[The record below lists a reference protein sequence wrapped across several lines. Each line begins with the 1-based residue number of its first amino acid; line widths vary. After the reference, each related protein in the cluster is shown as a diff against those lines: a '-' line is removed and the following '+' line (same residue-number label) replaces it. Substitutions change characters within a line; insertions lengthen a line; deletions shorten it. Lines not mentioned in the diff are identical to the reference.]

1 VNRTLAGIH
10 DPRDTMSPGARRI
23 AAARALGTEAEV
35 VELGALTVAYTGPRL
50 PTAARCVLDGHVYN
64 LDGVAR
70 EACVASDAP
79 PEVVLAALQARLGDG
94 FVERLRGDFSLV
106 VWSETGERV
115 LLVRDHLGG
124 RSLVLHRE
132 GSRTA
137 FASETRELLRLLP
150 ARPAPDAISM
160 AHWLGISGPPGDRTL
175 YQGIRRLEP
184 GHLARLDGA
193 PLEPRRYWFPERV
206 DPVRLGADEAA
217 AELRAAII
225 RAVGRR
231 CRPGERSG
239 VMLSGG
245 LDSGAVAATAA
256 RTLGADRAPV
266 AGYSAVFPRHPDLDE
281 SRYIDP
287 LTDELGLQSV
297 RIAVEDGSV
306 IAGSLDYLEAW
317 GLPPVSPNLFFWN
330 PLLRRAAADGVT
342 TLLDGEGGDAIFY
355 YSPYMLADRLRRGHV
370 LAAIRLA
377 RSFPGGPPPA
387 RRVLSRLN
395 WFGLR
400 PALPV
405 PAWLTRARARR
416 RDPAE
421 QAPAWFTP
429 ELARAFVETDESRLW
444 ERERG
449 PRWSTWL
456 LSTLYRGG
464 GTSVVYD
471 HVRRRAA
478 MAGLEARHPLY
489 DVDVIELVLRLPPEL
504 ALDRALS
511 RPLFRRSMAG
521 LLPEHVRR
529 RTDKSSFDVVFHQ
542 ILAGNDLAVVR
553 RVLSGSPEVGA
564 YVDPA
569 TLRRELL
576 EGAPSGSPLG
586 LQMWA
591 LWAWR
596 TATAECW
603 LRQQENSDFARDL
616 RETLV
621 PSGTRNRIL
630 VRDSE
635 GPTFFHLDPAT
646 TGT

>member
-10 DPRDTMSPGARRI
+10 DPRGTMSSGARRI
-23 AAARALGTEAEV
+23 AATRALGTEAEV
-35 VELGALTVAYTGPRL
+35 LELGALTLAYTGPPL
-50 PTAARCVLDGHVYN
+50 PAGAGCLLDGHIYN

-70 EACVASDAP
+70 EAGTPADAP
-79 PEVVLAALQARLGDG
+79 PEVVLGALYGRLGDT
-94 FVERLRGDFSLV
+94 FVDRLRGDFSLV
-106 VWSETGERV
+106 LWTAAGEDAV
-115 LLVRDHLGG
+115 LVRDQLGG
-124 RSLVLHRE
+124 RSLVLRRE

-137 FASETRELLRLLP
+137 FASETRELVRLLP
-150 ARPAPDAISM
+150 ARPAPDATAM

-175 YQGIRRLEP
+175 YEGVRRVEP
-184 GHLARLDGA
+184 GHLVPLGGA
-193 PLEPRRYWFPERV
+193 TLEPRRYWFPERV
-206 DPVRLGADEAA
+206 EPISLGADEAA
-217 AELRAAII
+217 AELRAAIV

-231 CRPGERSG
+231 CRPGDVSG

-245 LDSGAVAATAA
+245 LDSSAVAATAA
-256 RTLGADRAPV
+256 RTLCADRAPV

-287 LTDELGLQSV
+287 LTEELGLRSV
-297 RIAVEDGSV
+297 RIAVEGGSV
-306 IAGSLDYLEAW
+306 IEGSLDYLDAW

-342 TLLDGEGGDAIFY
+342 SLLDGEGGDAIFF
-355 YSPYMLADRLRRGHV
+355 YSPYMLADRLRRGRV

-377 RSFPGGPPPA
+377 RSFPGEAPPA

-395 WFGLR
+395 SFGLR

-405 PAWLTRARARR
+405 PAWFTRARATR
-416 RDPAE
+416 RDPSE
-421 QAPAWFTP
+421 RAPAWFTP
-429 ELARAFVETDESRLW
+429 ALARVFVESDESRLW
-444 ERERG
+444 EREPG

-456 LSTLYRGG
+456 LSTIYRGG

-504 ALDRALS
+504 ALDPAWN
-511 RPLFRRSMAG
+511 RPLFRRSMSG
-521 LLPEHVRR
+521 LMPEPVRR
-529 RTDKSSFDVVFHQ
+529 RTDKSSFDTVFHQ
-542 ILAGNDLAVVR
+542 ILAGNDLPVVR
-553 RVLSGSPEVGA
+553 RLLSGSPEVGA
-564 YVDPA
+564 YVNPA
-569 TLRRELL
+569 VLRRELL
-576 EGAPSGSPLG
+576 EGTPAASPLG

-591 LWAWR
+591 LSAWR

-603 LRQQENSDFARDL
+603 LRQQENPAFARDL
-616 RETLV
+616 RESPGILE
-621 PSGTRNRIL
+621 PRHRIL
-630 VRDSE
+630 VRGS
-635 GPTFFHLDPAT
+635 GRPTFFRLDCAR

>member
-1 VNRTLAGIH
+1 MNRTLAGIH
-10 DPRDTMSPGARRI
+10 DPRGTMSPGARRT
-23 AAARALGTEAEV
+23 AAVGALGSEAEV
-35 VELGALTVAYTGPRL
+35 LHLDALTLAYTGPPL
-50 PTAARCVLDGHVYN
+50 PASAGCLLDGHVYD

-70 EACVASDAP
+70 EAGVRAAAS
-79 PEVVLAALQARLGDG
+79 PEVLLGALYERLGEE
-94 FVERLRGDFSLV
+94 FVRRLRGDFSLV
-106 VWSETGERV
+106 LWSPGGESV

-124 RSLVLHRE
+124 RSLVLHRM

-150 ARPAPDAISM
+150 TRPAPDAISV
-160 AHWLGISGPPGDRTL
+160 AHWLGISGPPADRTL
-175 YQGIRRLEP
+175 YEGVRRLEP

-193 PLEPRRYWFPERV
+193 TSEPRRFWFPEHV
-206 DPVRLGADEAA
+206 DPVSLGADEAA
-217 AELRAAII
+217 AELRAAIL

-266 AGYSAVFPRHPDLDE
+266 AGYSAVFPQHPELDE

-287 LTDELGLQSV
+287 LTEELGLRSV
-297 RIAVEDGSV
+297 RIAVEGGSV

-317 GLPPVSPNLFFWN
+317 GVPPVSPNLFFWN

-355 YSPYMLADRLRRGHV
+355 YSPYMLADSLRRGRL
-370 LAAIRLA
+370 LAAIRMA
-377 RSFPGGPPPA
+377 RNFPGEPPSA

-395 WFGLR
+395 SFGLR

-405 PAWLTRARARR
+405 PLWLTRARARR
-416 RDPAE
+416 REPSE
-421 QAPAWFTP
+421 RAPAWFTP
-429 ELARAFVETDESRLW
+429 ALARAFVETDESRLW

-464 GTSVVYD
+464 GTSIVYD

-504 ALDRALS
+504 ALDRDLS

-521 LLPEHVRR
+521 LLPEPVRQ
-529 RTDKSSFDVVFHQ
+529 RTDKSSFDIVFHQ
-542 ILAGNDLAVVR
+542 ILAGNDLPVVR
-553 RVLSGSPEVGA
+553 RLLSGSPEVGA
-564 YVDPA
+564 YVNPSI
-569 TLRRELL
+569 LHRELL
-576 EGAPSGSPLG
+576 EGAPAASPLG

-591 LWAWR
+591 LFAWR
-596 TATAECW
+596 AATAECW
-603 LRQQENSDFARDL
+603 LRQQENPAFARDL
-616 RETLV
+616 RESQGILE
-621 PSGTRNRIL
+621 PRHRIL
-630 VRDSE
+630 ER
-635 GPTFFHLDPAT
+635 PTFFHLDQAK